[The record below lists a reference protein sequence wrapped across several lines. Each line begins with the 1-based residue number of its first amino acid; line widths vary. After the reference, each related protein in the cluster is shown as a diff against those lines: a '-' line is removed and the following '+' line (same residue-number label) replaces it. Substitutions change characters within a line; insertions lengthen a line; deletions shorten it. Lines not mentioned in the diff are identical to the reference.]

1 MGRFMEIRVT
11 MRKTRRTAEQKFTEN
26 GYGEKKTLNHSEN
39 VKVVS
44 IK

>member
-26 GYGEKKTLNHSEN
+26 GYKEKNLKPL
-39 VKVVS
+39 
-44 IK
+44 